1 MKNKKNNNN
10 DNYKSIFYI
19 ATLVFCGLIPVV
31 AMVLWVMALKKAINN
46 IDIYYFIFLMACPL
60 IFGFFS
66 FMFPIIRKITV
77 NHFKRVELQKEIE
90 FDLQMEQLQIEKRT
104 LNQALQYL
112 TSEQQQEITNF
123 KLQQLKE
130 TENLNNHSSNLKT
143 TSNLKKKKII
153 IKK

>member
-1 MKNKKNNNN
+1 
-10 DNYKSIFYI
+10 
-19 ATLVFCGLIPVV
+19 
-31 AMVLWVMALKKAINN
+31 MALKKAINN

-112 TSEQQQEITNF
+112 TPEQQQEITNF

-130 TENLNNHSSNLKT
+130 TENLNNHSSNLKA